1 MRAIMIALAVAC
13 VVACSAGTSVQI
25 ENLSATT
32 LHDVRLT
39 GSGFEAVLAKPL
51 EPGAARRLNV
61 QPNGET
67 GVALSFRAGAR
78 RFEHGPQGY
87 FEGNGRYTVRVVVHD
102 DFASTVHAR
111 LR

>member
-1 MRAIMIALAVAC
+1 MRSIVLALAVAC
-13 VVACSAGTSVQI
+13 VVACSAGTAVQV

-39 GSGFEAVLAKPL
+39 GSGFEALLSKPL
-51 EPGAARRLNV
+51 EPGESRRVNV
-61 QPNGET
+61 QPTGET

-87 FEGNGRYTVRVVVHD
+87 FEGKGRYTVRVVVHD